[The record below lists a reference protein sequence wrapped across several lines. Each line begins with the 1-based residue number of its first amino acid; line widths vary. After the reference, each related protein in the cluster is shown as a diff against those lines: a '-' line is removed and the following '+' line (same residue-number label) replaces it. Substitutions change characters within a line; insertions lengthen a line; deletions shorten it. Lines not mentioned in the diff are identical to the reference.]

1 MAVEKDREKK
11 NIKTVI
17 LSFWTFSIDYIMYN
31 IHMGHKNLDSSPFG
45 AITHDLIGLM
55 VSWPGLRTKCVF
67 SAQIIVKV
75 KYKNYP

>member
-31 IHMGHKNLDSSPFG
+31 IHMGHKNLDSSHLGP
-45 AITHDLIGLM
+45 
-55 VSWPGLRTKCVF
+55 
-67 SAQIIVKV
+67 
-75 KYKNYP
+75 